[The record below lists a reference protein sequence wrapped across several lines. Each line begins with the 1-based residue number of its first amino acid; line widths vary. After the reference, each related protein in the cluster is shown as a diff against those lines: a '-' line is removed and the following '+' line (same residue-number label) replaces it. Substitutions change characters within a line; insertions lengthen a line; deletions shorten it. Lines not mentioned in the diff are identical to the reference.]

1 MRFSTDACM
10 IRGTAVHN
18 GLIMKAF
25 EGERG
30 IGGQRIGKS
39 IQMLVSHD
47 EVKIA
52 QRRPKDLKR
61 ALLEWSVACGENGNT
76 LLRSLWA
83 NQTAEAFP
91 VKVDEQGAQ
100 LLR

>member
-1 MRFSTDACM
+1 MRFPTNTCM
-10 IRGTAVHN
+10 IRSTTVHD

-25 EGERG
+25 EGEQR

-39 IQMLVSHD
+39 IQPLISHD

-61 ALLEWSVACGENGNT
+61 TLLQWSVACGENGNT

-91 VKVDEQGAQ
+91 VKVNEQGAQ

>member
-1 MRFSTDACM
+1 
-10 IRGTAVHN
+10 
-18 GLIMKAF
+18 MKAF
-25 EGERG
+25 EGEQR

-39 IQMLVSHD
+39 IQPLISHD

-61 ALLEWSVACGENGNT
+61 AFLEWSVACGENGNT
-76 LLRSLWA
+76 LLRALWA

>member
-1 MRFSTDACM
+1 M
-10 IRGTAVHN
+10 IRRTTVHD

-25 EGERG
+25 EGEQR

-39 IQMLVSHD
+39 IQPLISHD

-61 ALLEWSVACGENGNT
+61 TLLQWSVACGENGNT
-76 LLRSLWA
+76 LLRALWA

-91 VKVDEQGAQ
+91 VKVNEQGAQ